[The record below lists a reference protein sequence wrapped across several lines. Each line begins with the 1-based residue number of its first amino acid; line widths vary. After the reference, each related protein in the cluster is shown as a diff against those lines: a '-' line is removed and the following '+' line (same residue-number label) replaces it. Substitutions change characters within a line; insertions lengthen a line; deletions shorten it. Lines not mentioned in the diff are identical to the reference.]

1 MINAIQKFVQKILQD
16 LFRKKKHVKL
26 GLYGPPNGGKCVTPD
41 TEVVLAN
48 GKVLPIKALFDYV
61 NSRKDNFDI
70 SSASEAIIQCDD
82 LNLQVPSF
90 DTENLEIVNKRIT
103 HLYAQRYSG
112 IIYQVRTSS
121 GRMIK
126 TTPVH
131 PLIRLSDSG
140 VEKVRAADLK
150 PNDSVAV
157 AQNVKL
163 ASSLQLNS
171 VSERLLVL
179 NDGTVQAISAFHKPK
194 PINAPSAITPEL
206 VRFVAYVLSES
217 YHTKNRI
224 IFSNCDENLLSD
236 FEMVSGML
244 FRLQPIKRVNKGVP
258 QLELNSKSLTDY
270 LELSLGLKP
279 ATSEGKV
286 IPDQFLGL
294 PDDLVAE
301 FIRVYADCEGSVA
314 RESRS
319 GGASIEIASKSKKLL
334 EQLQLMLNRFGI
346 VGRFMPKLVNGE
358 LYHRLLIRGSENHR
372 AFKNRIGFSIQYKA
386 DRLARLCEVGEKR
399 NAYLLPIMNLLE
411 KTRKE
416 AGLTQAA
423 FFLDDKHVA
432 RMVRDNRITPARL
445 RQMAAQHPN
454 VRMVKKLASS
464 DALWDKIVEIKEIPY
479 DGFVYDVTIEDTHTF
494 LTSAGI
500 IAHNT
505 TIANRICQD
514 WLGEDMG
521 IVSSIPH
528 ETREIKIKEQINIK
542 SGKKELS
549 FNLVDTPGIATKI
562 DYEDFVKHGLSV
574 KKAKARAKEATKG
587 VIDAIKWLDDMDA
600 VIVVLDSTHDPYSQV
615 NITIVGNLQARNIPV
630 LIVANKVDL
639 KKSDV
644 KKIEAAFPQY
654 KVVGISAKYGKNMDR
669 FYEELF
675 GLVD

>member
-1 MINAIQKFVQKILQD
+1 MLDAINRFIQKVLKD

-61 NSRKDNFDI
+61 NSRKDNFDM
-70 SSASEAIIQCDD
+70 SAASEVIIQCDD
-82 LNLQVPSF
+82 LGLHVPSF
-90 DTENLEIVNKRIT
+90 DTKKLEMVNKRVT
-103 HLYAQRYSG
+103 HLYAQKYSG
-112 IIYQVRTSS
+112 TVFQIRTSS

-131 PLIRLSDSG
+131 PLIRLSDAG
-140 VEKVRAADLK
+140 VEKVKAADLK
-150 PNDSVAV
+150 LKDSVAV

-163 ASSLQLNS
+163 ASGLQLNS
-171 VSERLLVL
+171 VSKRLIVL

-194 PINAPSAITPEL
+194 SITAPSAITSEL

-224 IFSNCDENLLSD
+224 IFSNCDENLLAD

-258 QLELNSKSLTDY
+258 QMELNSKSLTDY

-279 ATSEGKV
+279 ATSEGKA

-294 PDDLVAE
+294 PDDLIAE
-301 FIRVYADCEGSVA
+301 FLRVYADCEGSVA
-314 RESRS
+314 KETRS

-346 VGRFMPKLVNGE
+346 VGKFMPKVVNGE

-372 AFKNRIGFSIQYKA
+372 AWMEKIGFSIKYKS
-386 DRLARLCEVGEKR
+386 DRLAHLCEAGEKR
-399 NAYLLPIMNLLE
+399 NTFSLPIMNMLE
-411 KTRKE
+411 KIRKSS
-416 AGLTQAA
+416 GLTQTK
-423 FFLDDKHVA
+423 FYFDDKHVL
-432 RMVRDNRITPARL
+432 RMVRDNRITPRRL
-445 RQMAAQHPN
+445 KQTAEQHQE
-454 VRMVKKLASS
+454 VEVLQRLANS

-505 TIANRICQD
+505 TLANRICQD

-574 KKAKARAKEATKG
+574 KKAKERAKEATKG

-600 VIVVLDSTHDPYSQV
+600 VIVVLDSTYDPYSQV
-615 NITIVGNLQARNIPV
+615 NITIIGNLQARNIPV

-639 KKSDV
+639 KKSDM

-654 KVVGISAKYGKNMDR
+654 EVVGISAKYGKNMDN
-669 FYEELF
+669 FYDLLF
-675 GLVD
+675 KLVK